1 MISKKQVKNKN
12 ILLGVCSSIAIY
24 KSCEL
29 IRLLTKDSFSVKVVM
44 TEAATKLISP
54 LLFKELSRN
63 PVYTDM
69 FDLKEEDTKHISL
82 SMWADVCV
90 IAPVSANTI
99 SKIANGI
106 CDNLLTTLVCAL
118 KDKKIILAP
127 AMNENMWRNPIIQ
140 ENVEKLKRFK
150 NYIILGPE
158 KGRLLCGV
166 YGEGKMVDVEEIYK
180 CIKKI

>member
-29 IRLLTKDSFSVKVVM
+29 IRLLTKDGFSVKVVM
-44 TEAATKLISP
+44 TEKATKLISP
-54 LLFKELSRN
+54 ILFKELSKN
-63 PVYTDM
+63 PVYIDM
-69 FDLKEEDTKHISL
+69 FDLKEENTKHISL
-82 SMWADVCV
+82 SIWTDICV
-90 IAPVSANTI
+90 IAPISANTI

-106 CDNLLTTLVCAL
+106 CDNLLTTTVCAL

-127 AMNENMWRNPIIQ
+127 AMNESMWKSPIIQ
-140 ENVEKLKRFK
+140 ENINKLKRFK

-158 KGRLLCGV
+158 KGRLLCGI
-166 YGEGKMVDVEEIYK
+166 GEGRMVGIEEIYK
-180 CIKKI
+180 CIKKYL